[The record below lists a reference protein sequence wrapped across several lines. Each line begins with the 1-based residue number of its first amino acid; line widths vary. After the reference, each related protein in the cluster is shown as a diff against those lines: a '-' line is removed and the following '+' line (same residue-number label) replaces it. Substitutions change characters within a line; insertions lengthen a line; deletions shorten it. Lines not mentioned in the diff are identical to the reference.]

1 MHFLNNKTRSSK
13 IYSERS
19 YSIPISND
27 FSHEGLSH
35 ENATEEKHVQEKKQI
50 EKIMHGV
57 IKERLFGNF
66 FKDETRV
73 SDENYKEL
81 DSLYKN

>member
-1 MHFLNNKTRSSK
+1 
-13 IYSERS
+13 
-19 YSIPISND
+19 
-27 FSHEGLSH
+27 
-35 ENATEEKHVQEKKQI
+35 
-50 EKIMHGV
+50 MHGV

-81 DSLYKN
+81 DSLYKNEMSAKVRSHRSHRVRSTRKTSTIVPPDEKMMIRRHTGIGFNLAKRM